1 MGVGECDRPI
11 VPLRGLRLLSGW
23 GIWGD
28 RAIEICDT
36 SSVDRSSAETENWQM
51 SRSKQK
57 ILRALGHLV
66 KQRRTALGISQEELG
81 MRANLDRTYISGVER
96 GVRNPSI
103 TAIASLASGLDT
115 TVSNLLENL
124 EIEAE
129 NIE

>member
-1 MGVGECDRPI
+1 
-11 VPLRGLRLLSGW
+11 
-23 GIWGD
+23 
-28 RAIEICDT
+28 
-36 SSVDRSSAETENWQM
+36 M
-51 SRSKQK
+51 SRSKQN

-66 KQRRTALGISQEELG
+66 RQRRTVLGISQEELG

-103 TAIASLASGLDT
+103 TALVSLASGLGT
-115 TVSNLLENL
+115 TVSNLLEKL

>member
-1 MGVGECDRPI
+1 MVVGECDPTI
-11 VPLRGLRLLSGW
+11 VHLCGIGLESGW

-28 RAIEICDT
+28 RAIERCDT
-36 SSVDRSSAETENWQM
+36 SSVDRSSAETDNWQM

-66 KQRRTALGISQEELG
+66 RQHRTALGISQEELG
-81 MRANLDRTYISGVER
+81 LRANLDRTYISGVER

-103 TAIASLASGLDT
+103 TAIASLASGLGL
-115 TVSNLLENL
+115 TVSNLLDNL